1 MTLGAVSFGLSVLQ
15 WLLLGDVCFR
25 SSTELLSTS
34 SFRVQLI
41 GKVDPHSM
49 DWCDGVLTTALR
61 GDDRLG
67 SRVCPFVLDA
77 GMSLSSL
84 AALRAASSPPTEHA
98 TLEEDDGGDY
108 VEGIDKLDALR
119 QHWVI
124 LDGPSPPGL
133 DDLMSTVGLRQICP
147 HFSNSYTKLVV
158 RL

>member
-1 MTLGAVSFGLSVLQ
+1 MFWRPGRVHVGWAASVQMCERTPELTLVFPGVMTLGAVSFGLSVLQ

-84 AALRAASSPPTEHA
+84 AALKAASSPPKSMRQRKRMMEVTMFRELISW
-98 TLEEDDGGDY
+98 TLSGSIG
-108 VEGIDKLDALR
+108 
-119 QHWVI
+119 
-124 LDGPSPPGL
+124 
-133 DDLMSTVGLRQICP
+133 
-147 HFSNSYTKLVV
+147 
-158 RL
+158 